1 MGHQNLPDQ
10 PEWLKNHNPPPG
22 HGRGNPK
29 WHKGMKSPNPHGR
42 KAVLGMARTEM
53 AKLLQDNVGGVMEKQ
68 IEKALEGD
76 SAAAQLV
83 LSRVVA
89 PLKASGERVRF
100 SFDPTLPLSEQLAQV
115 AVAVASGDV
124 PPDVGQQISAMLS
137 NLANVRT
144 TEELEQRLT
153 LLEAKAVNP

>member
-1 MGHQNLPDQ
+1 MGQHNLPHQ
-10 PEWLKNHNPPPG
+10 PEWLKNHKPPPG
-22 HGRGNPK
+22 DGRGNPNWK
-29 WHKGMKSPNPHGR
+29 KGGPSPNPSGRPAEHGVAKVKLASQIIDNATDILDVMIK
-42 KAVLGMARTEM
+42 KA
-53 AKLLQDNVGGVMEKQ
+53 K
-68 IEKALEGD
+68 EGD
-76 SAAAQLV
+76 SSAAQLV
-83 LSRVVA
+83 LSRIMA

>member
-1 MGHQNLPDQ
+1 
-10 PEWLKNHNPPPG
+10 
-22 HGRGNPK
+22 
-29 WHKGMKSPNPHGR
+29 
-42 KAVLGMARTEM
+42 M